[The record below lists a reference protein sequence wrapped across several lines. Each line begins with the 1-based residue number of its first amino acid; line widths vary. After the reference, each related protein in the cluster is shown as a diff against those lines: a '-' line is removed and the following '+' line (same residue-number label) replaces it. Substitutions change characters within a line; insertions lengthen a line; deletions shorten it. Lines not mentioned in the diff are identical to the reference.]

1 MDVPQ
6 GRGHRVQGHSRQS
19 GALEGVRCVSPAAS
33 TQHVPH
39 PGQTTQPSWGGLQS
53 INEETG
59 AESHPR

>member
-19 GALEGVRCVSPAAS
+19 GALEGGRCVSPAAS

-39 PGQTTQPSWGGLQS
+39 PGQTTQPSWGG
-53 INEETG
+53 TPV
-59 AESHPR
+59 HK